1 MNYEY
6 ENNVYIIAPT
16 DVPLFRQKKIVQWR
30 FIMHTK
36 IIYIIAPRFFC
47 L

>member
-16 DVPLFRQKKIVQWR
+16 DVPLFRQKKYCAV
-30 FIMHTK
+30 T
-36 IIYIIAPRFFC
+36 IYYAYENNIYNSS
-47 L
+47 